1 MGRRPAYFLLC
12 LGSLISCALMFRRM
26 HEYGPV
32 FSLMTFIVGITTAAM
47 YGWLPLYLPE
57 LFPTS
62 VRATGQGV
70 CYNSGRVLAA
80 VGAIEMGQLL
90 QYYSGSYAQAGAT
103 ITLVYMA
110 GLALIWLAPE
120 TKGKPLPE

>member
-1 MGRRPAYFLLC
+1 L
-12 LGSLISCALMFRRM
+12 S
-26 HEYGPV
+26 
-32 FSLMTFIVGITTAAM
+32 
-47 YGWLPLYLPE
+47 E

>member
-1 MGRRPAYFLLC
+1 
-12 LGSLISCALMFRRM
+12 
-26 HEYGPV
+26 
-32 FSLMTFIVGITTAAM
+32 M

-90 QYYSGSYAQAGAT
+90 QVLQRQLRARRCDYHLSIYGG
-103 ITLVYMA
+103 I
-110 GLALIWLAPE
+110 GP
-120 TKGKPLPE
+120 

>member
-1 MGRRPAYFLLC
+1 
-12 LGSLISCALMFRRM
+12 MFRRVTQ
-26 HEYGPV
+26 YGPI
-32 FSLMTFIVGITTAAM
+32 FLTMTFVVGVATAAM

-57 LFPTS
+57 LFPTA

-90 QYYSGSYAQAGAT
+90 QYYDGSYARAGAT
-103 ITLVYMA
+103 ITLVYFA
-110 GLALIWLAPE
+110 GLFLIWLAPE
-120 TKGKPLPE
+120 TKGRPLPA